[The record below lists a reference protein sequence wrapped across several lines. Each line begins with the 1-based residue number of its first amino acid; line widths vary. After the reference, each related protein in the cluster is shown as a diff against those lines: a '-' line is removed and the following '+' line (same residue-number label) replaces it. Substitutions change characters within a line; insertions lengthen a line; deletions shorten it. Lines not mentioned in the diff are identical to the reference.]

1 VLSRLRPHVPTLCA
15 ALLCTAAPLSQ
26 SLSSGS
32 VEVLQIAFV
41 VVFVVLSLTLHEAAH
56 AWVAWKCGDPTAKD
70 LGRITLNP
78 LPSIDLFMTILL
90 PGILMLMGMPAF
102 GGAKPVPVSYHRL
115 RHPLRDMM
123 FVALAGPATN
133 FLLSIVFL
141 LGLKVAFYEG
151 AYQQGDLLFEVL
163 QFSLYANLA
172 LTVFNLI
179 PVPPLDGSRVM
190 AWLLPSGL
198 REPYQQLEHYG
209 LFLVFALVAL
219 LRMVPGLNGLL
230 ADGSRQLFN
239 FVDLLTG
246 GSW

>member
-1 VLSRLRPHVPTLCA
+1 MLSRLRPHSPTLCA
-15 ALLCTAAPLSQ
+15 AALCAAAAPQLG
-26 SLSSGS
+26 SGS
-32 VEVLQIAFV
+32 IEILQIAFV
-41 VVFVVLSLTLHEAAH
+41 VVFVVISLALHEAAH

-78 LPSIDLFMTILL
+78 LPSIDPFMTIIL
-90 PGILMLMGMPAF
+90 PGMLLLMGMPAF

-123 FVALAGPATN
+123 LVALAGPATN

-141 LGLKVAFYEG
+141 LGLKVAFYLG

-172 LTVFNLI
+172 LTTFNLI

-190 AWLLPSGL
+190 AWLLPPGL
-198 REPYQQLEHYG
+198 REPYQQLERFG
-209 LFLVFALVAL
+209 LFLIFALVAL
-219 LRMVPGLNGLL
+219 LRMVPGLNGMILS
-230 ADGSRQLFN
+230 GSRQLFD

-246 GSW
+246 GAW

>member
-1 VLSRLRPHVPTLCA
+1 MLSRLRPHTPTLCA
-15 ALLCTAAPLSQ
+15 AALCAAAAPQLG
-26 SLSSGS
+26 SGS
-32 VEVLQIAFV
+32 IEILQIAFV
-41 VVFVVLSLTLHEAAH
+41 VVFVVISLALHEAAH

-78 LPSIDLFMTILL
+78 LPSIDPFMTIIL
-90 PGILMLMGMPAF
+90 PGMLMLMGMPAF

-123 FVALAGPATN
+123 LVALAGPATN

-141 LGLKVAFYEG
+141 LSLKVASHLGGYRG
-151 AYQQGDLLFEVL
+151 GDLLFEVL

-172 LTVFNLI
+172 LTTFNLI

-190 AWLLPSGL
+190 AWLLPPGL
-198 REPYQQLEHYG
+198 REPYQELERFG
-209 LFLVFALVAL
+209 LFLVVALVTL
-219 LRMVPGLNGLL
+219 LRMVPGLNGLIVS
-230 ADGSRQLFN
+230 GSRQLFD

-246 GSW
+246 GTW

>member
-1 VLSRLRPHVPTLCA
+1 MLSRLRPHSPTLCA
-15 ALLCTAAPLSQ
+15 AALCAAAAPQLG
-26 SLSSGS
+26 SGS
-32 VEVLQIAFV
+32 IEILQIAFV
-41 VVFVVLSLTLHEAAH
+41 VVFVVISLALHEAAH

-78 LPSIDLFMTILL
+78 LPSIDPFMTIIL
-90 PGILMLMGMPAF
+90 PGMLLLMGMPAF

-123 FVALAGPATN
+123 LVALAGPATN

-141 LGLKVAFYEG
+141 LGLKVAFYLG

-172 LTVFNLI
+172 LTTFNLI

-190 AWLLPSGL
+190 AWLLPPGL
-198 REPYQQLEHYG
+198 REPYQQLERFG
-209 LFLVFALVAL
+209 LFLIFALVAL
-219 LRMVPGLNGLL
+219 LRMVPGLNGMILS
-230 ADGSRQLFN
+230 GSRQLFD

>member
-1 VLSRLRPHVPTLCA
+1 MLSRLRPHVPTLCA
-15 ALLCTAAPLSQ
+15 ALLCTAAPLPQ

-141 LGLKVAFYEG
+141 LGLKVAYYEG
-151 AYQQGDLLFEVL
+151 AYRQGDLLFEVL

-198 REPYQQLEHYG
+198 REPYQQLENYG

-219 LRMVPGLNGLL
+219 LRMVPGLNGAL

>member
-1 VLSRLRPHVPTLCA
+1 VLSRLRPHSPTLCA
-15 ALLCTAAPLSQ
+15 AALCAAAAPQLG
-26 SLSSGS
+26 SGS
-32 VEVLQIAFV
+32 IEILQIAFV
-41 VVFVVLSLTLHEAAH
+41 VVFVVISLALHEAAH

-78 LPSIDLFMTILL
+78 LPSIDPFMTIIL
-90 PGILMLMGMPAF
+90 PGMLLLMGMPAF

-123 FVALAGPATN
+123 LVALAGPATN

-141 LGLKVAFYEG
+141 LGLKVAFYLG

-172 LTVFNLI
+172 LTTFNLI

-190 AWLLPSGL
+190 AWLLPPGL
-198 REPYQQLEHYG
+198 REPYQQLERFG
-209 LFLVFALVAL
+209 LFLIFALVAL
-219 LRMVPGLNGLL
+219 LRMVPGLNGMILS
-230 ADGSRQLFN
+230 GSRQLFD

-246 GSW
+246 GAW